1 MAAFPVLLE
10 KFRRRTM
17 NIRQRLPA
25 FESRDYRLWFAGQ
38 GISVIGTWL
47 QNTSQAWL
55 VLRLTN
61 SPFKLGLITSV
72 QYLPTLFLSI
82 FIGPLVDLFPKRTI
96 LLWTQSLFALSAA
109 VLALVCFGGN
119 PQYWQVLLI
128 AAVTG
133 FVNVFDFPARQ
144 SFVSEQVG
152 SGKAM
157 VNAVALNSTIFNVA
171 RIIGPAI
178 GGIMIALVG
187 IPWTF
192 ALNSASY
199 LAVIAGLAAM
209 RAGRTASARRSGDF
223 LAELAKGYRYIV
235 SDKVIMTLLVVAGTF
250 SLFIFNFNIL
260 IPSFAAITLGLGADG
275 YGGLMSALGLGAL
288 AAAGSMSFSGTKFEP
303 TPRLLFGAG
312 ALLCLA
318 MIAVGFQRSP
328 LAAGAVLVVCGF
340 GMTSFSA
347 MSNMAVQ
354 MQSTKEMRGRVMSA
368 YNLVFVGSTPIGAL
382 FIGKVSD
389 SFGPDRG
396 FLLAGTLCIVFLA
409 AMLLFVVPRSLKG
422 MSSFV
427 KTREEMDR
435 PAQPAPES

>member
-1 MAAFPVLLE
+1 
-10 KFRRRTM
+10 M

-55 VLRLTN
+55 VLKLTN
-61 SPFKLGLITSV
+61 SPFKLGLITSI
-72 QYLPTLFLSI
+72 QYLPSLLLSI

-96 LLWTQSLFALSAA
+96 LIWTQSLFALSAA

-133 FVNVFDFPARQ
+133 FVNLFDYPARQ

-152 SGKAM
+152 GGKAV
-157 VNAVALNSTIFNVA
+157 VNAVALNSTVFNVA

-192 ALNSASY
+192 ALNSVSY
-199 LAVIAGLAAM
+199 LAVIASLFAM
-209 RAGRTASARRSGDF
+209 RAGRVASAKRSGDF
-223 LAELAKGYRYIV
+223 FAEIAKGYRYIV
-235 SDKVIMTLLVVAGTF
+235 ADKVIMTILIISGTF
-250 SLFIFNFNIL
+250 SLFIFNFSIL

-275 YGGLMSALGLGAL
+275 YGGLMSALGVGAL
-288 AAAGSMSFSGTKFEP
+288 AAAGFMSFSGTKFEP

-312 ALLCLA
+312 FLLCLA
-318 MIAVGFQRSP
+318 MIATGFQRNP
-328 LAAGAVLVVCGF
+328 LAAGATLVVCGF
-340 GMTSFSA
+340 GMAAFGT

-354 MQSTKEMRGRVMSA
+354 LQAAKEMRGRVMSA
-368 YNLVFVGSTPIGAL
+368 YNLVFIGSTPIGAL

-389 SFGPDRG
+389 SLGPGTG
-396 FLLAGTLCIVFLA
+396 FILAGTICIVFLA
-409 AMLLFVVPRSLKG
+409 AMVFIVAPRTLRG
-422 MSSFV
+422 VSSFAKPRV
-427 KTREEMDR
+427 ETD
-435 PAQPAPES
+435 AQAHPAPES

>member
-1 MAAFPVLLE
+1 
-10 KFRRRTM
+10 M

-152 SGKAM
+152 SGKAV
-157 VNAVALNSTIFNVA
+157 VNAVALNSAIFNVA
-171 RIIGPAI
+171 RIVGPAI

-199 LAVIAGLAAM
+199 LAVIGGLAAM
-209 RAGRTASARRSGDF
+209 RAGRTASAKSSGDF
-223 LAELAKGYRYIV
+223 LAELIKGYRYIV
-235 SDKVIMTLLVVAGTF
+235 ADKVIVTLLVLAGTF

-275 YGGLMSALGLGAL
+275 YGGLMSALGVGAL
-288 AAAGSMSFSGTKFEP
+288 AAAGFMSFSGTKFEP

-312 ALLCLA
+312 TLLCLA
-318 MIAVGFQRSP
+318 MMTVGLQKSP

-354 MQSTKEMRGRVMSA
+354 IQATKEMRGRVMSA

-382 FIGKVSD
+382 LIGKVSD

-396 FLLAGTLCIVFLA
+396 FFLAGALCIVFLA
-409 AMLLFVVPRSLKG
+409 AMLVFVVPRSLKG
-422 MSSFV
+422 MSSFARA
-427 KTREEMDR
+427 REEADLQTH
-435 PAQPAPES
+435 PAAES